1 MTLVVEKT
9 TPSVTGVLGKVSGSS
24 IPRFERSMNWEFLG
38 NQNDCGAAA
47 AGAAAVV
54 PGGVA
59 EQLPGSRSPLS
70 NELGSLLGKFHWKN
84 SKTEGIQEN
93 RGILSFRMIF

>member
-1 MTLVVEKT
+1 
-9 TPSVTGVLGKVSGSS
+9 
-24 IPRFERSMNWEFLG
+24 MNWEFLG

-70 NELGSLLGKFHWKN
+70 NELGSLLGEFHWKN
-84 SKTEGIQEN
+84 SKTEGIQKRVTKGVLLPLLATAQQCKYEKQK
-93 RGILSFRMIF
+93 S